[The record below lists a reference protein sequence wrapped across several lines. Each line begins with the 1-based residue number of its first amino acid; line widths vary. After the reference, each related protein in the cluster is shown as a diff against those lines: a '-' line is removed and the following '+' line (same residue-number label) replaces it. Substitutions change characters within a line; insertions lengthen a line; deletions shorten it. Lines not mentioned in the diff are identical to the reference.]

1 MRNPTPDRLESP
13 PAAPVGHY
21 RWVVCGLLFLATT
34 INYIDRQV
42 ISLLKPTLSAEYN
55 WTETDYSYII
65 FNFTLAYAIGL
76 VVVGRV
82 IDKLGTKLGYAL
94 AIIFWSI
101 AAMAHALAP
110 SYGGPLI
117 PSLALDSKTG
127 FTFVT
132 LAGAVAGFSLARFG
146 LGLGEAGNFP
156 ASIKAVAEWFPKR
169 ERALATGVFNSGTN
183 VGALVAPLV
192 VPWVTINWGWR
203 WAFLITG
210 ALGFLWLALWWWVYQ
225 HPRDQTRLSRE
236 ELAYIESD
244 PIEPTTSVPWLQL
257 LRHRQTWAF
266 AVGKFMT
273 DPVWWLYLYWV
284 PDFLHRTHGINL
296 QASALPIFV
305 IYQIATIGSVAG
317 GWLPARL
324 LARGWSLNA
333 ARKTAMLV
341 PALCVLPI
349 VFAAG
354 AANLWVAV
362 LLIGIAA
369 SAHQAW
375 SANIFTFSSDMFPKR
390 AVASVVGIGGMS
402 GAIGG
407 MLIALVV
414 GQILQRTGSYVPVFL
429 VAGCAY
435 LAALAIIQLLVPV
448 IRPVQIDAID

>member
-1 MRNPTPDRLESP
+1 VANPTPDRLESP
-13 PAAPVGHY
+13 PAAPVGRY

-210 ALGFLWLALWWWVYQ
+210 ALGFLWLALWWW
-225 HPRDQTRLSRE
+225 R
-236 ELAYIESD
+236 SD
-244 PIEPTTSVPWLQL
+244 
-257 LRHRQTWAF
+257 
-266 AVGKFMT
+266 
-273 DPVWWLYLYWV
+273 
-284 PDFLHRTHGINL
+284 
-296 QASALPIFV
+296 
-305 IYQIATIGSVAG
+305 ATFHS
-317 GWLPARL
+317 
-324 LARGWSLNA
+324 
-333 ARKTAMLV
+333 T
-341 PALCVLPI
+341 
-349 VFAAG
+349 
-354 AANLWVAV
+354 
-362 LLIGIAA
+362 
-369 SAHQAW
+369 
-375 SANIFTFSSDMFPKR
+375 
-390 AVASVVGIGGMS
+390 
-402 GAIGG
+402 
-407 MLIALVV
+407 
-414 GQILQRTGSYVPVFL
+414 RTGSHQILKPVPVGF
-429 VAGCAY
+429 
-435 LAALAIIQLLVPV
+435 ALACLGGSRLARAGDHLELRAVELAQLGRCRVGRTLRFV
-448 IRPVQIDAID
+448 RPFHRSRDLGRVRGSPRARDDRWDTWQSAEV

>member
-1 MRNPTPDRLESP
+1 M
-13 PAAPVGHY
+13 
-21 RWVVCGLLFLATT
+21 
-34 INYIDRQV
+34 IDR
-42 ISLLKPTLSAEYN
+42 
-55 WTETDYSYII
+55 
-65 FNFTLAYAIGL
+65 
-76 VVVGRV
+76 
-82 IDKLGTKLGYAL
+82 LGTKLGYAL
-94 AIIFWSI
+94 AIVFWSI
-101 AAMAHALAP
+101 AAMAHAFGP
-110 SYGGPLI
+110 SYSGPLI
-117 PSLALDSKTG
+117 PSLALDAKTG

-132 LAGAVAGFSLARFG
+132 LGGAVAGFSLARFG

-225 HPRDQTRLSRE
+225 HPRDQPRLSRE

-324 LARGWSLNA
+324 LARGLVA
-333 ARKTAMLV
+333 QRGAQDRDAR
-341 PALCVLPI
+341 
-349 VFAAG
+349 AG
-354 AANLWVAV
+354 RCACCRSCSRQAPPNLWVAV
-362 LLIGIAA
+362 AA
-369 SAHQAW
+369 DW
-375 SANIFTFSSDMFPKR
+375 YRGFG
-390 AVASVVGIGGMS
+390 ASG
-402 GAIGG
+402 
-407 MLIALVV
+407 VV
-414 GQILQRTGSYVPVFL
+414 GQHLHVLIGYVSEARGRIRRRDRRHGGGHWRHADRAGRRTDP
-429 VAGCAY
+429 
-435 LAALAIIQLLVPV
+435 AAHREL
-448 IRPVQIDAID
+448 RRRCS